1 MFAGIGLAA
10 EWTDE
15 RARNVDGFVSSNHR
29 HFHSG
34 KAAFFDHPGIGAE
47 AKTVY
52 ERMLDAGALQDHAF
66 FDAARRRWRDRWNR
80 ESPGGGPSRHGLARA
95 ETFLLRSLAAA
106 EDGHLAQAV
115 EAARRAAA
123 MAPGNAQYHAHLGGL
138 LTKTGDLTG
147 AEAAIREAIGLDA
160 ERAGFHHTLG
170 HVLLK
175 AGRIDEA
182 VAAQRRATLL
192 DGSDPRY
199 RTALDTLLKRR
210 PS

>member
-1 MFAGIGLAA
+1 
-10 EWTDE
+10 
-15 RARNVDGFVSSNHR
+15 
-29 HFHSG
+29 
-34 KAAFFDHPGIGAE
+34 
-47 AKTVY
+47 
-52 ERMLDAGALQDHAF
+52 
-66 FDAARRRWRDRWNR
+66 
-80 ESPGGGPSRHGLARA
+80 
-95 ETFLLRSLAAA
+95 
-106 EDGHLAQAV
+106 
-115 EAARRAAA
+115 
-123 MAPGNAQYHAHLGGL
+123 
-138 LTKTGDLTG
+138 LTG

-199 RTALDTLLKRR
+199 RTTLDTLLKRR